1 MATLM
6 ILMISTSFIRSHRCT
21 TYQSIKSFHQC
32 CCLLLIVRDS
42 ELDGIAV
49 SVFRLIVDD
58 DRVVPMHSFKLA
70 ATLQHVAAGNPHP
83 LLLRLEMKAGH
94 GAGKATEVK

>member
-1 MATLM
+1 MM
-6 ILMISTSFIRSHRCT
+6 
-21 TYQSIKSFHQC
+21 
-32 CCLLLIVRDS
+32 LLTADH
-42 ELDGIAV
+42 
-49 SVFRLIVDD
+49 D

-94 GAGKATEVK
+94 GAGKATEVKIKEAADKWSFVAQTLGLKWRKDAARRIMV